1 MALEMEDESKDPTFA
16 PGFPSAEQ
24 RLSSLKPYAHL
35 AWEECKAPVGDG
47 SGSAQLRWEVFNT
60 WMLLLSL
67 HHVEAE
73 RERCERWKCEA
84 WNNEA
89 QAMRH
94 LFMRNYH
101 LRALQAI
108 LRWLRWSH
116 RWAPSQAERKEE
128 FSAYTAGYER
138 TRRAQQLRR
147 LPSPVQACSIV
158 HPDGPLQNSEQFQP
172 ADLEDERQL
181 LADLWT
187 CLRRGELSKGLK
199 LCAES
204 GQAWRTALLQGMMP
218 FAKADNV
225 SYDIAEA
232 AGPDEETEEMLG
244 LMKEEHTDWTEFGQ
258 PKHYSHGNP
267 WRKLWKEQCFDSA
280 VRNLQSGSTMDLC
293 ELSIYGFCS
302 GNYDA
307 LMPYCGT
314 FWADRCWG
322 ELHCIKEWLV
332 ERLLEDGH
340 AWCGEASLCE
350 IDEDPDERDT
360 RSRKL
365 CGRLDARLSP
375 DLGRAV
381 AEEVQ
386 QALSRVFPR
395 TSGDAYWEV
404 PESVSEQF
412 SLLQALLIESAW
424 IPQRGQA
431 ALDLLRSWLQGGR
444 APFLVKQFASYFALW
459 QKEMLQVPRRISE
472 VQETQ
477 DACDPQVDDIIWE
490 HVQELIL
497 AASGP
502 HWQEQCLHGKAV
514 EIILEHC
521 AVLQPELRRE
531 AFAELLLRVG
541 SVGADASV
549 ACAVA
554 LARGEFTA
562 QAQVMKRC
570 FAVFWSR
577 FPFEVFAAMAGLVHR
592 VLKLD
597 DQSTN
602 EVLLDGVPAGV
613 QEDAHA
619 EDMVHLIL
627 CLLVFWTIARDK
639 ASEGESVEQAQ
650 EGLKALVG
658 QDMQTPGLLEILAG
672 DPREAFLRAALGT
685 AIVPLLSDTLLCLCV
700 KEPALALPMLPPLQA
715 SVLWTDAFNSVAA
728 NNLSDLEW
736 FLLLYVKHNAWKVAF
751 REASA
756 QQALAAKP
764 TLVRFG
770 AAVQPGPG
778 SGHAAEA
785 EKAAHESKIA
795 REALLD
801 WAQDRLA
808 RPRPLVEPQPRSQT
822 ALPEEHVQNLR
833 KALAWRALLPLINLF
848 EAELDFQGV
857 MQDLFVSIDEGP
869 WMLKMLDQRHARA
882 LLSRVAHIPMS
893 SEWPPP
899 GSKQHKAAQ
908 ILWQISACR

>member
-232 AGPDEETEEMLG
+232 AGPDEETEEMLC

-280 VRNLQSGSTMDLC
+280 AWNLQSGSTMDLC

-350 IDEDPDERDT
+350 IDEDPDERDIRT
-360 RSRKL
+360 RKL

-375 DLGRAV
+375 DLGRAI

-412 SLLQALLIESAW
+412 SLLQLTVRCTITACESELISPVCRGAAETRGIAMTDMTMRPVRLQCTYSLNSNDSLDSAVSTTSSQLSTSKEPRQLLLLLSSQRVENALRSARDSLRVKTKESLLLKILAEVHALWKLREAWGSKPDESWGIFLQHLSDILAPRLTCRSVALIQDWRAVKEW
-424 IPQRGQA
+424 CIGFPPETLGEVIEA
-431 ALDLLRSWLQGGR
+431 ALRFHQS
-444 APFLVKQFASYFALW
+444 PTPI
-459 QKEMLQVPRRISE
+459 QVVR
-472 VQETQ
+472 
-477 DACDPQVDDIIWE
+477 
-490 HVQELIL
+490 
-497 AASGP
+497 
-502 HWQEQCLHGKAV
+502 
-514 EIILEHC
+514 
-521 AVLQPELRRE
+521 
-531 AFAELLLRVG
+531 
-541 SVGADASV
+541 
-549 ACAVA
+549 
-554 LARGEFTA
+554 
-562 QAQVMKRC
+562 
-570 FAVFWSR
+570 
-577 FPFEVFAAMAGLVHR
+577 
-592 VLKLD
+592 
-597 DQSTN
+597 
-602 EVLLDGVPAGV
+602 
-613 QEDAHA
+613 
-619 EDMVHLIL
+619 
-627 CLLVFWTIARDK
+627 
-639 ASEGESVEQAQ
+639 
-650 EGLKALVG
+650 
-658 QDMQTPGLLEILAG
+658 
-672 DPREAFLRAALGT
+672 
-685 AIVPLLSDTLLCLCV
+685 LS
-700 KEPALALPMLPPLQA
+700 
-715 SVLWTDAFNSVAA
+715 SVL
-728 NNLSDLEW
+728 
-736 FLLLYVKHNAWKVAF
+736 
-751 REASA
+751 
-756 QQALAAKP
+756 
-764 TLVRFG
+764 
-770 AAVQPGPG
+770 
-778 SGHAAEA
+778 
-785 EKAAHESKIA
+785 
-795 REALLD
+795 
-801 WAQDRLA
+801 DRMH
-808 RPRPLVEPQPRSQT
+808 Q
-822 ALPEEHVQNLR
+822 
-833 KALAWRALLPLINLF
+833 
-848 EAELDFQGV
+848 
-857 MQDLFVSIDEGP
+857 
-869 WMLKMLDQRHARA
+869 
-882 LLSRVAHIPMS
+882 
-893 SEWPPP
+893 
-899 GSKQHKAAQ
+899 
-908 ILWQISACR
+908 